1 MSKTELLFRAVE
13 ALSTPAAK
21 AVARGLTLWI
31 GFNVLVVVFL
41 VWRAWKKREVAQMS
55 TVQIYGA
62 DMVFLNEIPFRCV
75 QDAEQYADQLK
86 KTDPALTYLVM
97 DDPGQQVSMR

>member
-21 AVARGLTLWI
+21 MVARGLTLWI

-41 VWRAWKKREVAQMS
+41 VGGHGK
-55 TVQIYGA
+55 TGGGA
-62 DMVFLNEIPFRCV
+62 NEHRS
-75 QDAEQYADQLK
+75 DL
-86 KTDPALTYLVM
+86 
-97 DDPGQQVSMR
+97 

>member
-13 ALSTPAAK
+13 ALSSPAAK

-31 GFNVLVVVFL
+31 GFNVLV
-41 VWRAWKKREVAQMS
+41 AGMEKREVAQMS

-62 DMVFLNEIPFRCV
+62 DMAFLNEIPFRCV

-86 KTDPALTYLVM
+86 KTDPTRTYLVV
-97 DDPGQQVSMR
+97 DDSGQQVSMR

>member
-1 MSKTELLFRAVE
+1 
-13 ALSTPAAK
+13 
-21 AVARGLTLWI
+21 
-31 GFNVLVVVFL
+31 
-41 VWRAWKKREVAQMS
+41 MS

-86 KTDPALTYLVM
+86 KTDPTRMYLVM
-97 DDPGQQVSMR
+97 DDSGQPVSMR

>member
-1 MSKTELLFRAVE
+1 
-13 ALSTPAAK
+13 
-21 AVARGLTLWI
+21 
-31 GFNVLVVVFL
+31 
-41 VWRAWKKREVAQMS
+41 MS

-86 KTDPALTYLVM
+86 KADPALTYLVM
-97 DDPGQQVSMR
+97 DDSGQMVSTR

>member
-1 MSKTELLFRAVE
+1 
-13 ALSTPAAK
+13 
-21 AVARGLTLWI
+21 
-31 GFNVLVVVFL
+31 
-41 VWRAWKKREVAQMS
+41 MS

-86 KTDPALTYLVM
+86 KTDPALTYRVM
-97 DDPGQQVSMR
+97 DDSGQPVSMR

>member
-41 VWRAWKKREVAQMS
+41 
-55 TVQIYGA
+55 
-62 DMVFLNEIPFRCV
+62 NEIPFRCV

-86 KTDPALTYLVM
+86 KTDPAFTYLVM
-97 DDPGQQVSMR
+97 DDSGQPVSMR